1 MTGTWADILKSVPGV
16 LIDAFGSFFTDETK
30 GMTGSDA
37 VDYSRTLLGTP
48 YVWGGSSIPPGLDC
62 SGLIYY
68 SLNKTGHPAPRLT
81 AAGYQ
86 AVAAPVAWDAK
97 VPGDILLWGNP
108 AHHIAWYSGD
118 GMMIEEPHEGAS
130 AREVPIWGSP
140 TVGRLTYDDGGWL
153 QPGTTVVDNKSN
165 KPEPVFSSG
174 QWGGINRLVELL
186 ESERGR
192 ELVVRDVD
200 DELVG
205 RMRVEAD
212 GRILE
217 AQALGL

>member
-1 MTGTWADILKSVPGV
+1 M
-16 LIDAFGSFFTDETK
+16 
-30 GMTGSDA
+30 
-37 VDYSRTLLGTP
+37 
-48 YVWGGSSIPPGLDC
+48 
-62 SGLIYY
+62 
-68 SLNKTGHPAPRLT
+68 
-81 AAGYQ
+81 
-86 AVAAPVAWDAK
+86 
-97 VPGDILLWGNP
+97 
-108 AHHIAWYSGD
+108 
-118 GMMIEEPHEGAS
+118 
-130 AREVPIWGSP
+130 
-140 TVGRLTYDDGGWL
+140 GRLTYDDGGWL

-165 KPEPVFSSG
+165 KPEPVFSAG

-186 ESERGR
+186 ESGRGR

>member
-1 MTGTWADILKSVPGV
+1 
-16 LIDAFGSFFTDETK
+16 
-30 GMTGSDA
+30 
-37 VDYSRTLLGTP
+37 
-48 YVWGGSSIPPGLDC
+48 
-62 SGLIYY
+62 
-68 SLNKTGHPAPRLT
+68 
-81 AAGYQ
+81 
-86 AVAAPVAWDAK
+86 
-97 VPGDILLWGNP
+97 
-108 AHHIAWYSGD
+108 
-118 GMMIEEPHEGAS
+118 MMIEEPHEGAS

-186 ESERGR
+186 ESGRGR